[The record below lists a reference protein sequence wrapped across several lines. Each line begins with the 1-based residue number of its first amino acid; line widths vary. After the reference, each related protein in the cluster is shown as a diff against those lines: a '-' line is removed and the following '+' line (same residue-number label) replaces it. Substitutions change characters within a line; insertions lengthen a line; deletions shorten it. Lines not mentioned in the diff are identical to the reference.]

1 MSRILNGEALALA
14 LGLDLDIGATLTP
27 FEDTFHGNP
36 LYGYYDE
43 VKEKK
48 RQAVNEWI
56 RKSGAFDGVI
66 DFDAVTRDP
75 VNPKHILP
83 AYDSGDHLH
92 PQDTGHKAM
101 ADSIDLSLL
110 KPIP

>member
-1 MSRILNGEALALA
+1 MGSTLRVLEPE
-14 LGLDLDIGATLTP
+14 ATLLAAPAIAANDSEYGVRSTA
-27 FEDTFHGNP
+27 TP
-36 LYGYYDE
+36 LYGYDDE

-83 AYDSGDHLH
+83 AYDSGYHLH
-92 PQDTGHKAM
+92 PQDTGYKAM
-101 ADSIDLSLL
+101 ADSIDLSL
-110 KPIP
+110 IFNS